1 MKIVITDCDH
11 HDLQEEREVFRE
23 AGLSFELLQCR
34 TEKDLIAECG
44 GADILLN
51 QYAPIT
57 RRVMEALSSLKFVV
71 RSGVGVN
78 NVDVGAAAELG
89 VQVGNVPNYGM
100 NEVADHALALMMA
113 LLRKIPL
120 MNEQTK
126 EKDWNYG
133 YSAPIRRLS
142 TLKAGVVGLG
152 RIGRNFAGKAHALGM
167 EVLGYDPYYTPGE
180 ECSFIR
186 IRSLEEIIREADVI
200 SLHCPLEQARNL
212 FDRDAFRKMKKSAY
226 LINVSRGG
234 IIDEEALDWALETGE
249 IAGAAIDCFQ
259 QEPMKPG
266 AALFRHRNLI
276 ATPHMAWYSEEA
288 ARELKRKIAE
298 EAVRFASGQTIRYPV
313 NRVEVPRR

>member
-1 MKIVITDCDH
+1 
-11 HDLQEEREVFRE
+11 
-23 AGLSFELLQCR
+23 
-34 TEKDLIAECG
+34 
-44 GADILLN
+44 
-51 QYAPIT
+51 
-57 RRVMEALSSLKFVV
+57 
-71 RSGVGVN
+71 
-78 NVDVGAAAELG
+78 
-89 VQVGNVPNYGM
+89 M